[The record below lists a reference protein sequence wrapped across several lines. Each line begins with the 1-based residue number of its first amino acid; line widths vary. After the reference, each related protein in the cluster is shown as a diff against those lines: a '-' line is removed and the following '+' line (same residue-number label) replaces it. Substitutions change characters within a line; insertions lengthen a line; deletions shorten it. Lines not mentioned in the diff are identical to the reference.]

1 MKKIILLFV
10 IPFTL
15 FGQSPSEPSN
25 FIKNDEINQVI
36 HFKPSSL
43 LFGTLS
49 LSYERKFL
57 NKHSIYLGVP
67 MYFKRDITNS
77 KIIRTISPAGDS
89 LLYDY
94 ESVTNSTV
102 NDILD
107 DVYGLS
113 YLSGVGLNFGY
124 KYYFGKESQNLS
136 GFYINPEFSSFAFN
150 IKANAN
156 KADINFLISDNY
168 YPDLFDEWNLDN
180 LFEYDLD
187 AKLSRRLISINIGH
201 QWIKNWFSIDM
212 KLGIGNYA
220 LKYEYD
226 ERRTYNNQD
235 VELNKDKG
243 ESNLWLPNFSTT
255 LGVAF

>member
-1 MKKIILLFV
+1 MSRADEFKKLKNLFDEGIL
-10 IPFTL
+10 
-15 FGQSPSEPSN
+15 SEEEYLN
-25 FIKNDEINQVI
+25 EK
-36 HFKPSSL
+36 
-43 LFGTLS
+43 
-49 LSYERKFL
+49 RKLL

-235 VELNKDKG
+235 IELNKDKG